1 MSDERDSAGSA
12 GDVTDSTDTDETG
25 GQTAVGT
32 RPLRP
37 TGKRSRRGT
46 FESDV
51 TDSDSDTDVATEAEP
66 NTKTKTTSKNGSGK
80 KKTAKKSAP
89 RQNPFVFVWNFLK
102 QVVAELRKVIWPNRK
117 QMISYTMV
125 VLVFL
130 AFMVA
135 LIGGVDLGVGKLV
148 MWVFG

>member
-1 MSDERDSAGSA
+1 VSDERDRAGSA
-12 GDVTDSTDTDETG
+12 GADDSDDGSSSAVVTRPTRPSGKRTRRAATGEDVSSAVDLETG
-25 GQTAVGT
+25 
-32 RPLRP
+32 
-37 TGKRSRRGT
+37 
-46 FESDV
+46 
-51 TDSDSDTDVATEAEP
+51 TEAAP
-66 NTKTKTTSKNGSGK
+66 TKNGSGTA
-80 KKTAKKSAP
+80 KKTAKKRGEGP
-89 RQNPFVFVWNFLK
+89 EKGERNPIAFVWNYLK